1 MEKGKITT
9 AGKQLLQKLG
19 GSRDLIYLITRYLP
33 IKKQLQFR
41 LVCKQWRHSISY
53 SWKLQII
60 ELEIYIQV
68 CIDRIPKEFDQST
81 LKNHKDLSDTEMC
94 ITSDLNNY
102 IKLGGKG
109 DTLFSSIKEIG
120 YLVKPNHLIQKPFF
134 LQLGYCLVKLFLLN
148 PKLISWIKTISIRF
162 GSKYEDGWSRRTL
175 WRISKKSISR
185 R

>member
-41 LVCKQWRHSISY
+41 LVCRQWRHSISY

-148 PKLISWIKTISIRF
+148 PKLI
-162 GSKYEDGWSRRTL
+162 L
-175 WRISKKSISR
+175 
-185 R
+185 